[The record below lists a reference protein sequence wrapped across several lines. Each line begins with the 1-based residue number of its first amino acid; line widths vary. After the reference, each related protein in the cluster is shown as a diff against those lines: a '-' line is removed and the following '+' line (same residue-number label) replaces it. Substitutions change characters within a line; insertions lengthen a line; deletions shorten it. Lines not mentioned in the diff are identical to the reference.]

1 MAAKGNNGGQL
12 LLILVGCAMALVFS
26 IPKEIWILL
35 GIVGVIWLAVVVL
48 NNQKSTA
55 VATHEAKTTS
65 AQAIVMSSTAPTP
78 QEERPSNV
86 VPSIMKS
93 GNDHHAIAI
102 VDEERSELELQ
113 EQLSALHREK
123 LRIKVTVTTV
133 ASENPVSVGT
143 THHGSSYSIPHSA
156 PKRTPDAKWI
166 KAGEMITVQNVSF
179 NSGMLYLGS
188 SLPAGYDSN
197 DPCLIDPSLS
207 IAGQEAY
214 ATDLGYWP
222 SYARIGAAARR
233 KYLDWL
239 AGGRSDHGIDIGYV
253 FLFFYGLER
262 RVLIDAPKDIDAR
275 AELGLIT
282 KEIGRLLSIYG
293 WKSDSFQRYA
303 FGLLDV
309 LRSASVGDKLYDKPI
324 PELPETYELP
334 LYLKLALGQASRDKA
349 PVPVDLALAW
359 AQRQPGIYFRT
370 AAQRCATEFDHLFR
384 IRYREK
390 YGAGMTLPQNRTK
403 LKCIYQPA
411 SSGFRGQAE
420 LTLPSTDLPDVTA
433 VTGPIDALAELVK
446 RTTEELDP
454 YSRLLGKA
462 PESKYTAAARLLL
475 PLALWPKEGVQR
487 FDELW
492 DQVKV
497 SLVTM
502 KLDDLLK
509 SLDLAIEPERKL
521 LLQIARHL
529 DSKGIAIE
537 PDIEAGARIPKL
549 GDHIVLFAKPGA
561 VGSDPERM
569 PYRTAQLTLQLA
581 SIVAVADGEFSEPEQ
596 RFIEQQIASWEG
608 LTEADRVRLHAHMRL
623 MVIEPVTIGSLKKR
637 ITELSR
643 EAREAIAGYM
653 ASLVSMD
660 GMISPDEVRILEKA
674 YKALGLESTSVFS
687 DLHATSQAKH
697 GASRKPAAGGF
708 QLDQDRVR
716 ALQQESQ
723 EVSQL
728 LAGIFTEEVNTPR
741 LADDEQEQA
750 SPAGVLGLD
759 HQHAALVHLLLTRP
773 VWKRD
778 ELADAAA
785 DLELMLD
792 GALERI
798 NEASFDLYDQPL
810 FEGDDPLEVDQ
821 TMLDRIRHEP
831 ANSPA

>member
-1 MAAKGNNGGQL
+1 MASKGNSSGQL
-12 LLILVGCAMALVFS
+12 LLILIGVLLAVVLA
-26 IPKEIWILL
+26 IPKGIWILL
-35 GIVGVIWLAVVVL
+35 GVVAVIWLIVAIV
-48 NNQKSTA
+48 NNHRTA
-55 VATHEAKTTS
+55 SSATTS
-65 AQAIVMSSTAPTP
+65 TVAAPPQIAASAILPLAQSSTP
-78 QEERPSNV
+78 QPSGTNEQKLTGNEERTT
-86 VPSIMKS
+86 
-93 GNDHHAIAI
+93 
-102 VDEERSELELQ
+102 SELRELAK
-113 EQLSALHREK
+113 ALVRES
-123 LRIKVTVTTV
+123 LRIKVTVTPGS
-133 ASENPVSVGT
+133 AEAPVTVGT
-143 THHGSSYSIPHSA
+143 FGSSSSYGIPRS
-156 PKRTPDAKWI
+156 TPQRKPNAKWVN
-166 KAGEMITVQNVSF
+166 AGENITVQGVSF
-179 NSGMLYLGS
+179 NSGMVYLGS
-188 SLPAGYDSN
+188 CLPAGYDDN

-207 IAGQEAY
+207 VAGQGAN
-214 ATDLGYWP
+214 AADLGYWP
-222 SYARIGAAARR
+222 SYARISPAARR

-239 AGGRSDHGIDIGYV
+239 AGGRSDHSIDIGYV

-262 RVLIDAPKDIDAR
+262 RVLIDAPKDSDAR
-275 AELGLIT
+275 SELGMIT
-282 KEIGRLLSIYG
+282 KEIDRLLSIYG

-309 LRSASVGDKLYDKPI
+309 LRSASVSDKLYDKPI
-324 PELPETYELP
+324 PELPDTYELP

-349 PVPVDLALAW
+349 SVPADLALAW

-390 YGAGMTLPQNRTK
+390 YGAGMVLPQNRTK
-403 LKCIYQPA
+403 LKCLYQPA

-462 PESKYTAAARLLL
+462 PETKDTAAARLLL
-475 PLALWPKEGVQR
+475 PLPLWPKGAGQK
-487 FDELW
+487 FDELCEK
-492 DQVKV
+492 VRV
-497 SLVTM
+497 SLVTL

-509 SLDLAIEPERKL
+509 SLDLALAPERKT

-529 DSKGIAIE
+529 DSKGVAIE
-537 PDIEAGARIPKL
+537 PDIESGARTPKL
-549 GDHIVLFAKPGA
+549 DDHIVLFVKSAMPD
-561 VGSDPERM
+561 SDTERM

-581 SIVAVADGEFSEPEQ
+581 AMVAMADGEFSEPEQ

-637 ITELSR
+637 ITELSKESR
-643 EAREAIAGYM
+643 ETIAGYM
-653 ASLVSMD
+653 ASLVSLD

-687 DLHATSQAKH
+687 DLHATSQAKPA
-697 GASRKPAAGGF
+697 ASRKPATAGF
-708 QLDQDRVR
+708 QLDQERVR
-716 ALQQESQ
+716 ALQHESQ

-728 LAGIFTEEVNTPR
+728 LAGIFTEEVNMPKS
-741 LADDEQEQA
+741 ADDVRAQEQPA
-750 SPAGVLGLD
+750 STGVLGLD
-759 HQHAALVHLLLTRP
+759 HQHAALVHLLLSRP
-773 VWKRD
+773 IWNRND
-778 ELADAAA
+778 LADAAA

-798 NEASFDLYDQPL
+798 NEASFDQYDQPL

-821 TMLDRIRHEP
+821 TMIDRIRHEP
-831 ANSPA
+831 AHSPA